1 VLERLDPVACNARE
15 CSSPLLASDGAANP
29 GCDIEH
35 SGGDDGAAP
44 PPASGRR
51 ILVYSSVM
59 AQTPSSPAGGRDRR
73 PIRASPGAPSSAPRA
88 RSTRAVLAA
97 SVKAQDDAEA
107 LVEIAERA
115 RAEVSAAYQVV
126 RERQVDAATATTS
139 IEAIKDVTDRRL
151 RLDELPAHGIFTVA
165 DVLRVD
171 QERLVAVPGIGPGTA
186 PKVVAAAEQVKGAL
200 YDSLPFRIA
209 YDPSDAAATRL
220 LQALAV
226 WGAVRHASEA
236 YAVPARQLSE
246 QLADQRPLAA
256 PAAANPVR
264 RLFLRGHR
272 RRAAEAAA
280 AHVRILLQDA
290 ESTGLLRAAQDVR
303 AVTVPPPEAVW
314 LDFERQSAAYYGLL
328 GQVVRL
334 GGEVAAEGFL
344 PADIVER
351 INDLQ
356 LDTSRLSPDL
366 RLRGYQTFGA
376 RFVLVQRRV
385 VLGDEMGL
393 GKTVQSIATMAHLA
407 ATGSTH
413 FVVVCPASVL
423 INWTREIAQHSTL
436 PVVALHGTNRART
449 TRAWQAEGGVAVTT
463 FGSIG
468 ALASS
473 PVRPALLVVDEA
485 HFVKNPNAMRSR
497 AVARLTERSDRVLF
511 LTGTPMENRID
522 EFQSLVS
529 QLRPEIAANL
539 RDAHGALGVEAFRR
553 VAAPVYLR
561 RNQEDVL
568 SELPELVQVEEWEEF
583 GPEDGAAYR
592 TAVEDG
598 NFMAMR
604 RAAFAVSRPRDSAK
618 MTRLLEIAD
627 EANANDRKVVIFS
640 YFRAVLDQIVAALGD
655 RAYGPISG
663 STPTPQRQPIVD
675 EFSNATRPGALV
687 CQIEAAGVGLNVQ
700 AASVVILCEPQL
712 KPSIE
717 AQAVARAHRMGQ
729 VRSVQVHRLLIEDSV
744 DQRLLEILDSK
755 AQLFDAYVR
764 HSAIA
769 EASPSAVDVSE
780 IQLARM
786 IVAQEQRRF
795 TTSPPRDAIT
805 SIR

>member
-1 VLERLDPVACNARE
+1 MDN
-15 CSSPLLASDGAANP
+15 
-29 GCDIEH
+29 
-35 SGGDDGAAP
+35 SGRHDAAAP
-44 PPASGRR
+44 PTFGRTV
-51 ILVYSSVM
+51 LVYSSVM
-59 AQTPSSPAGGRDRR
+59 AQTPSTPAGGRDR
-73 PIRASPGAPSSAPRA
+73 

-97 SVKAQDDAEA
+97 SAQAQADAEA

-115 RAEVSAAYQVV
+115 RAEVGAAYQVV
-126 RERQVDAATATTS
+126 RDRQIDTAAGATS
-139 IEAIKDVTDRRL
+139 IEAIKDATDRRL

-165 DVLRVD
+165 DVLRAGPD
-171 QERLVAVPGIGPGTA
+171 RLVAVAGIGPGTA
-186 PKVVAAAEQVKGAL
+186 PKVVAAAEQVRGAL
-200 YDSLPFRIA
+200 YDTLPFRIA
-209 YDPSDAAATRL
+209 YDPADASATRL

-226 WGAVRHASEA
+226 WGAVRHACET
-236 YAVPARQLSE
+236 YAEPARQLAAE
-246 QLADQRPLAA
+246 LADQRPVAA
-256 PAAANPVR
+256 PAGANPVR

-272 RRAAEAAA
+272 RRAAEEAAA
-280 AHVRILLQDA
+280 QVRALLDNA
-290 ESTGLLRAAQDVR
+290 ESSGLLHAARDVR
-303 AVTVPPPEAVW
+303 AVTVPPAEAVW
-314 LDFERQSAAYYGLL
+314 QDFERQSVAYYGLL

-351 INDLQ
+351 INALQ
-356 LDTSRLSPDL
+356 LDTSRLSPGL

-385 VLGDEMGL
+385 ILGDEMGL

-407 ATGSTH
+407 ATGATH

-436 PVVALHGTNRART
+436 PVVALHGANRART
-449 TRAWQAEGGVAVTT
+449 AKGWQADGGVAVTT

-468 ALASS
+468 PLVSS
-473 PVRPALLVVDEA
+473 PTRPALLVVDEA
-485 HFVKNPNAMRSR
+485 HFVKNPNAARSQ
-497 AVARLTERSDRVLF
+497 AVAKLAEQSDRVLF
-511 LTGTPMENRID
+511 LSGTPMENRID

-529 QLRPEIAANL
+529 QLRPDIAANL
-539 RDAHGALGVEAFRR
+539 HDAHGALGVEAFRR

-561 RNQEDVL
+561 RNQQDVL

-583 GPEDGAAYR
+583 GPVDGAAYR
-592 TAVEDG
+592 AAVEDG

-604 RAAFAVSRPRDSAK
+604 RAAFEVSRPRDSAK
-618 MTRLLEIAD
+618 LTRLLEIAT
-627 EANANDRKVVIFS
+627 EANANDRKVVVFS
-640 YFRAVLDQIVAALGD
+640 YFRAVLDQIVLALGE

-663 STPTPQRQPIVD
+663 STPTPQRQHIVD
-675 EFSNATRPGALV
+675 RFSTAAQSGVLV
-687 CQIEAAGVGLNVQ
+687 CQIEAAGVGLNIQ

-755 AQLFDAYVR
+755 TQLFDAYVR

-769 EASPSAVDVSE
+769 EASPGAVDVSE
-780 IQLARM
+780 VQLARM
-786 IVAQEQRRF
+786 IIAQEQRRF
-795 TTSPPRDAIT
+795 GAATPPPAPAAT
-805 SIR
+805 LTHSS